1 MCSERR
7 KFSYVDWRT
16 DKSGKKSLGLEP
28 RCTLRQDH
36 MSRQTI
42 SHWETGR
49 APVPTEYISILEG
62 ILGCTF
68 EIQSEQEQLID
79 DQAEQRESDFS
90 HN

>member
-1 MCSERR
+1 MLIGEQIKAARNR
-7 KFSYVDWRT
+7 LGWNQDALG
-16 DKSGKKSLGLEP
+16 DKI
-28 RCTLRQDH
+28 H

-62 ILGCTF
+62 IRGCTF
-68 EIQSEQEQLID
+68 EIQSEQKQLSD